1 VSTPCQPSG
10 LASDAVTCTSNGVR
24 SRAPSV
30 LTADKGD
37 EVDAVGETPE
47 QCPAALRVD
56 YREALRHAL
65 DLGEYN
71 VDQAQELGTEAAGAR
86 FIP

>member
-1 VSTPCQPSG
+1 MPGGTARG
-10 LASDAVTCTSNGVR
+10 L
-24 SRAPSV
+24 P
-30 LTADKGD
+30 
-37 EVDAVGETPE
+37 
-47 QCPAALRVD
+47 VD

>member
-1 VSTPCQPSG
+1 MQATTLMSS
-10 LASDAVTCTSNGVR
+10 
-24 SRAPSV
+24 
-30 LTADKGD
+30 
-37 EVDAVGETPE
+37 AVGTS
-47 QCPAALRVD
+47 PAALRVD

-65 DLGEYN
+65 DLGECN